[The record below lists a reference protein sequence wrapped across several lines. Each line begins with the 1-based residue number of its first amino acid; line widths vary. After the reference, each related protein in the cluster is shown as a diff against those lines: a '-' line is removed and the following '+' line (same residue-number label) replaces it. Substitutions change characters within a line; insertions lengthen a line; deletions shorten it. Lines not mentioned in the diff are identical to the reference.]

1 MVELQLSL
9 LQSGALGWKAR
20 SVTILDTG
28 FQKRAASQC
37 QTATTSSGEKIELLE
52 IYRECPVDLKPVHV
66 NHGAITGS

>member
-9 LQSGALGWKAR
+9 VQSGALDWKAR

-28 FQKRAASQC
+28 FQKRAAPQC

-52 IYRECPVDLKPVHV
+52 IYRECPVDLKPVDFDD
-66 NHGAITGS
+66 GAIAGS